1 VTDIPT
7 IWAHV
12 ADQSDL
18 DGMVEVV
25 DRLHLEHVPCDL
37 AITGPL
43 DVSHPDFDVEPLRD
57 FDPQARDIQTL
68 IWMDNAVN
76 TRVLGQSHR
85 SGMPVILANISTNVL
100 EGQPTVWQKPL
111 AQSTLKTA
119 KFALVQS
126 QQDRD
131 YLLSLGVD
139 RRAVQVTGVLQGCGL
154 PPSYDASERQ
164 EIVKALTGCQIW
176 FARGVPMAEL
186 DLVLDA
192 YDKARRNVRKLVLFL
207 DPMDEADAPT
217 MTAAARA
224 RGFSVAERAV
234 EAIPDASTHV
244 FVTDGAFERG
254 LWYSLAVATYLGGT
268 FRGDTCA
275 NPLVSA
281 AVGSALITGPNS
293 PKHHAAL
300 ARMQAAEAVT
310 IAATEDELG
319 VEVARCVRPETAALY
334 AQAGWTMVANA
345 AEGINRTVDL
355 IKDILQPDQP

>member
-1 VTDIPT
+1 MTGIPT

-25 DRLHLEHVPCDL
+25 DRLHLESVPCDL
-37 AITGPL
+37 AITGPEDL
-43 DVSHPDFDVEPLRD
+43 SHPDFDVENLRD
-57 FDPQARDIQTL
+57 FDPTARSIKTL
-68 IWMDNAVN
+68 VWMDNAVN

-100 EGQPTVWQKPL
+100 EGQPSVWQKPL

-119 KFALVQS
+119 KFALVQTRK
-126 QQDRD
+126 DKD
-131 YLLSLGVD
+131 HLLSLGVD
-139 RRAVQVTGVLQGCGL
+139 PRVVQVTGVLQGCGL

-164 EIVKALTGCQIW
+164 EIVKALTGCQIF

-186 DLVLDA
+186 DLILDA
-192 YDKARRNVRKLVLFL
+192 YDQARRNVRKLVLFL
-207 DPMDEADAPT
+207 DPMDEKDAPA
-217 MTAAARA
+217 MADAARA
-224 RGFSVAERAV
+224 RKLSVAERAV
-234 EAIPDASTHV
+234 EALPEASTNV

-254 LWYSLAVATYLGGT
+254 LWYSLAVTTYLGGT

-281 AVGSALITGPNS
+281 AVGSALIAGPNV
-293 PKHHAAL
+293 PKHHAAM
-300 ARMQAAEAVT
+300 ARMQAADAVT
-310 IAATEDELG
+310 LVPTENELG
-319 VEVARCVRPETAALY
+319 QEIARCVRPETAAQY

-355 IKDILQPDQP
+355 IKDILQPDAP